1 MVVRHWTRAVLSLAC
16 VGAIGL
22 PMTSQALADSIEDTA
37 AVCSGCHGEA
47 GIPTEKNIPIIW
59 GQMEGY
65 LYLQLRDF
73 KKGARKNEIMSQIVA
88 DMDRETMAGLAAY
101 FAAKPWPRVGQ
112 ASVSANDAQTAQ
124 TANSSIG
131 CTGCHLD
138 HYQGTG
144 TAPRLSGQNHDYL
157 LKTMTAFRSGERGN
171 NPGMTSLMK
180 AASETDLAALANYLA
195 GL

>member
-1 MVVRHWTRAVLSLAC
+1 MVAGNIRYWTVALLSIVLANE
-16 VGAIGL
+16 IG
-22 PMTSQALADSIEDTA
+22 SAKADPIEDKA
-37 AVCSGCHGEA
+37 AVCSGCHGET
-47 GIPTEKNIPIIW
+47 GIPADKAIPVIW

-73 KKGARKNEIMSQIVA
+73 KKGARQNEVMSQVVA
-88 DMDRETMAGLAAY
+88 DLDRDDMAALASY
-101 FAAKPWPRVGQ
+101 FAAKPWPTLGGARATDTDTGVAQ
-112 ASVSANDAQTAQ
+112 IADSSV
-124 TANSSIG
+124 G

-144 TAPRLSGQNHDYL
+144 TAPRLAGQSHDYII
-157 LKTMTAFRSGERGN
+157 KTLTEFRTGARAN

-180 AASETDLAALANYLA
+180 ATSESDLSALSNYLA